1 MNHACV
7 EHKHLIIRC
16 NVNKP
21 FVDVEKTKDW
31 LRRLVDAIG
40 MKLCKSGGPHVDYVE
55 SEGNNGIAG
64 VAMIETSH
72 ISIHCWDK
80 QDPPLAQI
88 DVYSCANFDP
98 EVVVAYVLEM
108 DPLWIECLMLDR
120 KDKIMLQFYTPN
132 CQEGIFS

>member
-1 MNHACV
+1 MGV

-21 FVDVEKTKDW
+21 FTDVEKTKDW

-55 SEGNNGIAG
+55 SDGNNGIAG
-64 VAMIETSH
+64 IAMIETSH

-80 QDPPLAQI
+80 QDPPLAQV

-108 DPLWIECLMLDR
+108 DPLWVECLMLDR
-120 KDKIMLQFYTPN
+120 KDRLMLQFYTPN

>member
-1 MNHACV
+1 MGV

-21 FVDVEKTKDW
+21 FTDVEKTKDW

-55 SEGNNGIAG
+55 AEGNNGIAG
-64 VAMIETSH
+64 IAMIETSH
-72 ISIHCWDK
+72 VSIHCWDK
-80 QDPPLAQI
+80 QEPSLAQV

-98 EVVVAYVLEM
+98 ETVIAYVLEM
-108 DPLWIECLMLDR
+108 DPTTIDCLILDR
-120 KDKIMLQFYTPN
+120 KDRIVVDFLGLNYGMRL
-132 CQEGIFS
+132 

>member
-80 QDPPLAQI
+80 QNPPLAQI